1 MSPAVSDLLTR
12 FVAPFHRLGLPYMVT
27 GGAAAIVYG
36 DPRLTNDIDLVLDM
50 QPEDASRVAEALQAE
65 DTYVPP
71 VEVLEVEAGRLT
83 NGHFNVIHGPTS
95 LRADVYVAG
104 SDPLHVWGL
113 ARRLEI
119 RLGSLSV
126 SLAPPEYVIVR
137 KLQYAAM
144 SGGDRHLRD
153 IHRML
158 ARQLAPIDRDEIAR
172 YAQTHGVETMWD
184 RATRWSEPT

>member
-1 MSPAVSDLLTR
+1 MSPVVGDLLTR
-12 FVAPFHRLGLPYMVT
+12 FVVPFQRLGLPYMVT

-50 QPEDASRVAEALQAE
+50 RPEDAPRVAESLLAE

-144 SGGDRHLRD
+144 GGGDRHLRD